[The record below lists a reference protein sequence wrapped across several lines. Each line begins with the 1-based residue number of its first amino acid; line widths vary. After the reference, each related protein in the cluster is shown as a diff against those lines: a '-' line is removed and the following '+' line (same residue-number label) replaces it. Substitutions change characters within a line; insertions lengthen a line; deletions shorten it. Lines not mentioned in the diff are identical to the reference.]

1 MDYIK
6 LLFFLIGICIIVL
19 FFVFYSYISTQVKQY
34 IFPLI
39 TTCENKNNV
48 NKVKI
53 IMKTLDHIEKP
64 EQSKQVEAETT
75 STKNNLLE
83 IIYDFIKRN
92 VFYYGKPILHNSVG
106 SFL

>member
-1 MDYIK
+1 
-6 LLFFLIGICIIVL
+6 
-19 FFVFYSYISTQVKQY
+19 
-34 IFPLI
+34 
-39 TTCENKNNV
+39 
-48 NKVKI
+48 
-53 IMKTLDHIEKP
+53 MKTLDHIEKP